1 MRKAGKENYSAI
13 RNIDFDSNS
22 NASTI
27 ISDTTEEN
35 FQVSGP
41 TTRRQW
47 SEFVSKPKSEST
59 SAVVSSNEEDEE
71 EKGSVVSEA
80 TTGSLSLSQVCRPLC
95 LCSLI
100 LMAIGPVDFTLCFF
114 LLFNSFF
121 PVQRVRGN
129 LFPIDISFIGFLVLS
144 IKF

>member
-1 MRKAGKENYSAI
+1 MKPKKTGKENYSAI

-27 ISDTTEEN
+27 ISDTTDEN

-59 SAVVSSNEEDEE
+59 SAVVSSNEEEEE
-71 EKGSVVSEA
+71 EKGSVISEA
-80 TTGSLSLSQVCRPLC
+80 TTGSLSQVCLPLC
-95 LCSLI
+95 VYVLSFYWLWRLYLTDTKSPLCYHFASV
-100 LMAIGPVDFTLCFF
+100 AI
-114 LLFNSFF
+114 S
-121 PVQRVRGN
+121 
-129 LFPIDISFIGFLVLS
+129 LVLY
-144 IKF
+144 